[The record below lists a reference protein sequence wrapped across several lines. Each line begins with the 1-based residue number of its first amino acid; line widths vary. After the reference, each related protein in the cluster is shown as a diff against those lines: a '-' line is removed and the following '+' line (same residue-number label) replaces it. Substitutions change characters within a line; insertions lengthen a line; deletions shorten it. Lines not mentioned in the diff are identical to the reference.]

1 VCDTAPDV
9 ALIVATEVV
18 AVCVLP
24 LEPPQ
29 RTASTGKKPAGESNR
44 GGLKLHDTPEQVKS
58 FVSGHDFC
66 GVNQSLRFCIRARL
80 SRLVKT
86 RVLYQGTTRELQR
99 RQRRNETRTPFSVAL
114 FGIIDLHRRA
124 AIAAR
129 RLCGKPGGWSLS
141 HLFQSINILL
151 RVDHLSRRR
160 FTGTRRQYQTH
171 LSGTTGKSLFESL
184 DRLVY
189 STY

>member
-1 VCDTAPDV
+1 LLINEYVVVWDTAPDV

-86 RVLYQGTTRELQR
+86 RVLYQGHDSRAATTPTPER
-99 RQRRNETRTPFSVAL
+99 TRTPFSVAL
-114 FGIIDLHRRA
+114 FGKIDLHRRA

-129 RLCGKPGGWSLS
+129 RLCGNQAAGA
-141 HLFQSINILL
+141 
-151 RVDHLSRRR
+151 
-160 FTGTRRQYQTH
+160 
-171 LSGTTGKSLFESL
+171 
-184 DRLVY
+184 
-189 STY
+189 